1 MTTPHTRRER
11 TPDDDPRRPRAV
23 HLRAAR
29 ELLGVA
35 PEAMAELLGVT
46 DRTYRAWESGRDPIP
61 VGVADEVGGR
71 VAQTLALADE
81 IAALLREAAD
91 ADPDGPP
98 VAVVAHTSDA
108 EYRRVHPGAALTARW
123 WRLVCL
129 LAVVRVPGARVI
141 GPGDAARY
149 RVVPVAPPAGARTRP

>member
-1 MTTPHTRRER
+1 MTAPHTRRER

-46 DRTYRAWESGRDPIP
+46 DRTYRAWESGRDPVP

-71 VAQTLALADE
+71 VAQTLALADG

-98 VAVVAHTSDA
+98 AVVAHTSDA
-108 EYRRVHPGAALTARW
+108 EYRRAHPGAALTARW

-129 LAVVRVPGARVI
+129 LAAARVPGARVI
-141 GPGDAARY
+141 GPGDTARY
-149 RVVPVAPPAGARTRP
+149 RVVPAAPPAGARTRP